1 MPGSQTTRAGFQD
14 PRDLL
19 GVWFGP
25 TKEPCGSTDANES
38 IWMTFISYAQNFED
52 VMIWRALKHVERG
65 FYIDVGAAHPD
76 EYSVTRAFYDRGWHG
91 INIEPSIELFAR
103 LAAVRE
109 RDTNLNLA
117 VSNEPKRVAFF
128 EIPGTGLSTLDATVA
143 AAHRSAGWAMRERT
157 VEQTTL
163 AEVCREC
170 AAYRNPL
177 SQDRCRRKR
186 AQHPGWSGFH
196 TFPALDHSR

>member
-1 MPGSQTTRAGFQD
+1 
-14 PRDLL
+14 
-19 GVWFGP
+19 
-25 TKEPCGSTDANES
+25 
-38 IWMTFISYAQNFED
+38 MTFISYAQNFED

-109 RDTNLNLA
+109 RDTNLKSA
-117 VSNEPKRVAFF
+117 VSNEPKKVAFF

-170 AAYRNPL
+170 GPTEIHFLKIDAEGSERSILAGADFIRFRPWIILAEATQPL
-177 SQDRCRRKR
+177 SQE
-186 AQHPGWSGFH
+186 QNHLGWGINC
-196 TFPALDHSR
+196 SRGRLSLCMV